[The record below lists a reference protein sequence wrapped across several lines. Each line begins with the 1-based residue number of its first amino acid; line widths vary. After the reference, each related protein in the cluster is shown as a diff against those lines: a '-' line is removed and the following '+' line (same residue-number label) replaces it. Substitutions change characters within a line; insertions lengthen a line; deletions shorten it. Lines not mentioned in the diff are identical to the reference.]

1 MNSGDR
7 PSGGPK
13 FDETADVESMRES
26 AREAWLVISSAA
38 GVRAIPLPRQPRIV
52 IGRMHTCD
60 IVIED
65 ESVSRQHAALL
76 NPGNGLSIEDL
87 GSRNKTKVTGRSLGR
102 GETAPLSV
110 GNVVEIGHATMFVQL
125 GRPAT
130 ARVGTP
136 SSPPAA
142 GASPHV
148 AASSAIILDP
158 TMQRL
163 YALLD
168 VIAPSPLNVL
178 VLGETGTGKE
188 VFAEAIHNGSLRARA
203 PFLRINCAA
212 LSGSLLESEL
222 FGHEK
227 GAFTG
232 AQGAKAGLFE
242 SAHGGTVF
250 LDEVGELPLDT
261 QAKLL
266 RVIERGE
273 VMRLGSVA
281 PRRVDVRYVAATN
294 RDLQQL
300 IAENRFRSDLFFRL
314 NGFSVTLPPLRKRR
328 SEIVPL
334 ARFFLDRAA
343 QGRAYVLG
351 PHAESAL
358 EGYPWPGNVRELK
371 NVVERA
377 IVLAGPGGRI
387 EPMHL
392 QLPDPHTGHDSSDAY
407 GVPIEAL
414 GPNDTIPPTPYGGT
428 PHLGPPQVGWQ
439 PHQPQQPPY
448 PQQPQQPP
456 YPQQPQYPQQPMGGP
471 PQMMGPTPG
480 FGVPA
485 LNSNDLRAQ
494 RESWEKQQI
503 MSALEKT
510 SGNQKEAAILLGISR
525 RTLINKI
532 EAYGIARPRKR

>member
-1 MNSGDR
+1 MNGGDR

-13 FDETADVESMRES
+13 FDETADVDSIRES

-38 GVRAIPLPRQPRIV
+38 GVRAIPLPRQPRVV

-87 GSRNKTKVTGRSLGR
+87 GSRNKTKVMGRSLGR
-102 GETAPLSV
+102 GETSPLSV
-110 GNVVEIGHATMFVQL
+110 GSVVEIGYATMFVQV
-125 GRPAT
+125 GRPHT

-142 GASPHV
+142 GGSPHV
-148 AASSAIILDP
+148 AASSAVILDP

-163 YALLD
+163 YALLG

-203 PFLRINCAA
+203 PLLRINCAA

-227 GAFTG
+227 GSFTG
-232 AQGAKAGLFE
+232 ALGAKAGLFE

-334 ARFFLDRAA
+334 ARFFLDRVA
-343 QGRAYVLG
+343 QGRQYVLG
-351 PHAESAL
+351 PHAEQSL
-358 EGYPWPGNVRELK
+358 ESYPWPGNVRELK

-377 IVLAGPGGRI
+377 IVLAGPPGRI

-392 QLPDPHTGHDSSDAY
+392 QLPDASGHDQSDAY
-407 GVPIEAL
+407 GLPEAF

-428 PHLGPPQVGWQ
+428 PRVGTPHAGWQ
-439 PHQPQQPPY
+439 PMGGPP
-448 PQQPQQPP
+448 
-456 YPQQPQYPQQPMGGP
+456 PMAGP

-485 LNSNDLRAQ
+485 VNPNDLRAQ
-494 RESWEKQQI
+494 RESWERQQI
-503 MSALEKT
+503 VGALEKT

>member
-1 MNSGDR
+1 MS
-7 PSGGPK
+7 GPK
-13 FDETADVESMRES
+13 FDETADVLSVRES
-26 AREAWLVISSAA
+26 AREPWLVISSAA

-76 NPGNGLSIEDL
+76 TDPTRGLSIEDL
-87 GSRNKTKVTGRSLGR
+87 GSCNKTKVMGRSLTR
-102 GETAPLSV
+102 GESAPIAA
-110 GNVVEIGHATMFVQL
+110 GTVVEIGYATMLVQV
-125 GRPAT
+125 GRPPS
-130 ARVGTP
+130 ARS
-136 SSPPAA
+136 SSPGLP
-142 GASPHV
+142 GAQPHV
-148 AASSAIILDP
+148 SAASAIILDP

-188 VFAEAIHNGSLRARA
+188 VFAEAIHNGSARA
-203 PFLRINCAA
+203 HAPLLRINCAA

-232 AQGAKAGLFE
+232 AAGAKAGLFE

-273 VMRLGSVA
+273 VMRLGSVQ

-328 SEIVPL
+328 KEIVPL

-343 QGRAYVLG
+343 QGRPYSLG
-351 PHAESAL
+351 PNAEAAL
-358 EGYPWPGNVRELK
+358 EAFPWPGNVRELK

-377 IVLAGPGGRI
+377 IVLAGAGGRI

-392 QLPDPHTGHDSSDAY
+392 QLPDAQTGHDSSQQMHE
-407 GVPIEAL
+407 VL
-414 GPNDTIPPTPYGGT
+414 GPNDTIPPTPYGGV
-428 PHLGPPQVGWQ
+428 PHVGWQ
-439 PHQPQQPPY
+439 PPPQPMPPM
-448 PQQPQQPP
+448 
-456 YPQQPQYPQQPMGGP
+456 QPMGA
-471 PQMMGPTPG
+471 TPG
-480 FGVPA
+480 LGVPA
-485 LNSNDLRAQ
+485 VSPNDLRAQ
-494 RESWEKQQI
+494 RESWERQQI
-503 MSALEKT
+503 VSALERT
-510 SGNQKEAAILLGISR
+510 SGNQKEAAVLLGISR

>member
-1 MNSGDR
+1 MS
-7 PSGGPK
+7 K
-13 FDETADVESMRES
+13 FDETADVESIRQD
-26 AREAWLVISSAA
+26 AREPWLVISSAA
-38 GVRAIPLPRQPRIV
+38 GVRAIPLPRSPRVV

-65 ESVSRQHAALL
+65 ESVSRQHAALHST
-76 NPGNGLSIEDL
+76 PNGLSIEDL
-87 GSRNKTKVTGRSLGR
+87 GSRNKTKIMGRSLGR
-102 GETAPLSV
+102 GESAALAV
-110 GNVVEIGHATMFVQL
+110 GSVVEIGYATMFVQV
-125 GRPAT
+125 GRPPG
-130 ARVGTP
+130 ARA
-136 SSPPAA
+136 SSQGLP

-148 AASSAIILDP
+148 AAASAIILDP

-168 VIAPSPLNVL
+168 VIAPSPLNVM

-188 VFAEAIHNGSLRARA
+188 VFAEAIHNGSRRAHA
-203 PFLRINCAA
+203 PLLRINCAA

-227 GAFTG
+227 GSFTG
-232 AQGAKAGLFE
+232 ALGAKAGLFE
-242 SAHGGTVF
+242 AADGGTVF

-261 QAKLL
+261 QSKLL

-273 VMRLGSVA
+273 VIRLGSVT

-300 IAENRFRSDLFFRL
+300 IAEQRFRSDLFFRL
-314 NGFSVTLPPLRKRR
+314 NGFTVTLPPLRKRR
-328 SEIVPL
+328 KEIIPL

-343 QGRAYVLG
+343 QGRQYTLTTG
-351 PHAESAL
+351 AEQGL
-358 EGYPWPGNVRELK
+358 EAYPWPGNVRELK

-377 IVLAGPGGRI
+377 IVLAGPAARI
-387 EPMHL
+387 DPQHL
-392 QLPDPHTGHDSSDAY
+392 HLPDPETGQEYPHDEHELS
-407 GVPIEAL
+407 
-414 GPNDTIPPTPYGGT
+414 GPNDTMPPIPYGTVPNAQSGAWSAPMPPPTGSVSA
-428 PHLGPPQVGWQ
+428 LGAMP
-439 PHQPQQPPY
+439 
-448 PQQPQQPP
+448 
-456 YPQQPQYPQQPMGGP
+456 PMGAPG
-471 PQMMGPTPG
+471 MMGPTPG

-485 LNSNDLRAQ
+485 VNPNDLRAQ
-494 RESWEKQQI
+494 RETWERAQI
-503 MSALEKT
+503 MSALERT

>member
-1 MNSGDR
+1 MS
-7 PSGGPK
+7 K
-13 FDETADVESMRES
+13 FDETADVDSIRQD
-26 AREAWLVISSAA
+26 AREPWLVISSAA
-38 GVRAIPLPRQPRIV
+38 GVRAIPLPRKARVV

-65 ESVSRQHAALL
+65 ESVSRQHAAL
-76 NPGNGLSIEDL
+76 NSAATGLTIEDL
-87 GSRNKTKVTGRSLGR
+87 GSRNRTRIMGRSLGR
-102 GETAPLSV
+102 GETAPLAV
-110 GNVVEIGHATMFVQL
+110 GSVVEIGYATMFVQV
-125 GRPAT
+125 GRPPG
-130 ARVGTP
+130 ARA
-136 SSPPAA
+136 SSPGLP

-148 AASSAIILDP
+148 AAASAIILDP

-188 VFAEAIHNGSLRARA
+188 VFAEAIHNGSRRAHA
-203 PFLRINCAA
+203 PLLRINCAA

-232 AQGAKAGLFE
+232 ALGAKAGLFE
-242 SAHGGTVF
+242 AADGGTVF
-250 LDEVGELPLDT
+250 LDEFGELPLDT
-261 QAKLL
+261 QSKLL

-273 VMRLGSVA
+273 VMRLGSVT

-300 IAENRFRSDLFFRL
+300 IAEQRFRSDLFFRL

-328 SEIVPL
+328 KEIVPL

-343 QGRAYVLG
+343 QGRQYTLT
-351 PHAESAL
+351 PPAEAAL

-377 IVLAGPGGRI
+377 IVLAGPAARI
-387 EPMHL
+387 DPVHL
-392 QLPDPHTGHDSSDAY
+392 HLPDPHTGQEYPHDEHDL
-407 GVPIEAL
+407 G
-414 GPNDTIPPTPYGGT
+414 GPNDTIPPIPYGNGPTSPGAPSLQSGAWGT
-428 PHLGPPQVGWQ
+428 PGILGAPGSGSFNPPTAPSSPGMIGTT
-439 PHQPQQPPY
+439 P
-448 PQQPQQPP
+448 
-456 YPQQPQYPQQPMGGP
+456 
-471 PQMMGPTPG
+471 PG
-480 FGVPA
+480 FGVPVA
-485 LNSNDLRAQ
+485 NPNDLRAQ
-494 RESWEKQQI
+494 RETWERTQI
-503 MSALEKT
+503 LGALEKT
-510 SGNQKEAAILLGISR
+510 SGNQKEAAKLLGISR

>member
-1 MNSGDR
+1 VSG
-7 PSGGPK
+7 SK
-13 FDETADVESMRES
+13 FDETADVMSVQES

-38 GVRAIPLPRQPRIV
+38 GVRAIPLPSQPRV
-52 IGRMHTCD
+52 VVGRMHTCD
-60 IVIED
+60 IVVED
-65 ESVSRQHAALL
+65 ESVSRQHAAVLTTAT
-76 NPGNGLSIEDL
+76 GLSIEDL
-87 GSRNKTKVTGRSLGR
+87 GSRNKTKVMGRSLSR
-102 GETAPLSV
+102 GETAPLAV
-110 GNVVEIGHATMFVQL
+110 GSVVEIGYATMFVQV
-125 GRPAT
+125 GRPPG
-130 ARVGTP
+130 ARG
-136 SSPPAA
+136 SSPGLQAA
-142 GASPHV
+142 GAHG
-148 AASSAIILDP
+148 SAIILDP

-168 VIAPSPLNVL
+168 IIAPSPLNVL

-188 VFAEAIHNGSLRARA
+188 VFAEAIHNGSRRAHA
-203 PFLRINCAA
+203 PLLRINCAA

-232 AQGAKAGLFE
+232 AQAAKAGLFE
-242 SAHGGTVF
+242 SADGGTVF

-273 VMRLGSVA
+273 VMRLGSVQ

-328 SEIVPL
+328 KEIVPL

-343 QGRAYVLG
+343 QGRQYTLG
-351 PHAESAL
+351 PNAESSLAD
-358 EGYPWPGNVRELK
+358 YPWPGNVRELK

-377 IVLAGPGGRI
+377 IVLAGPTGRI

-392 QLPDPHTGHDSSDAY
+392 QLPDATTGQDSSQVSHD
-407 GVPIEAL
+407 IL
-414 GPNDTIPPTPYGGT
+414 GPNDTIPPTPYTGVA
-428 PHLGPPQVGWQ
+428 QVGFQ
-439 PHQPQQPPY
+439 PSPQM
-448 PQQPQQPP
+448 
-456 YPQQPQYPQQPMGGP
+456 QPMGA
-471 PQMMGPTPG
+471 TPS
-480 FGVPA
+480 FGVQAVNP
-485 LNSNDLRAQ
+485 NDLRAQ

-503 MSALEKT
+503 LGALEKT
-510 SGNQKEAAILLGISR
+510 SGNQKEAAVLLGISR

>member
-1 MNSGDR
+1 MS
-7 PSGGPK
+7 GPK
-13 FDETADVESMRES
+13 FDETADILSVRDN
-26 AREAWLVISSAA
+26 AQPWLVISSAA
-38 GVRAIPLPRQPRIV
+38 GVRSIPLPRQPRV
-52 IGRMHTCD
+52 VVGRLHTCD

-76 NPGNGLSIEDL
+76 STASGLSIEDL
-87 GSRNKTKVTGRSLGR
+87 GSRNKTKVMGRTLTR
-102 GETAPLSV
+102 GESAPIAP
-110 GNVVEIGHATMFVQL
+110 GTVVEIGYATMFVQV
-125 GRPAT
+125 GRPAG
-130 ARVGTP
+130 AR
-136 SSPPAA
+136 SSAP
-142 GASPHV
+142 GASPPHV
-148 AASSAIILDP
+148 SAASAIILDP

-188 VFAEAIHNGSLRARA
+188 VFAEAIHNGSNRVQA
-203 PFLRINCAA
+203 PLLRINCAA

-232 AQGAKAGLFE
+232 AAGAKAGLFE

-273 VMRLGSVA
+273 VMRLGSVQ

-300 IAENRFRSDLFFRL
+300 IGENRFRSDLFFRL

-328 SEIVPL
+328 KEIVPL

-343 QGRAYVLG
+343 QGRPYTLG
-351 PHAESAL
+351 PNAEASL
-358 EGYPWPGNVRELK
+358 EAFPWPGNVRELK

-377 IVLAGPGGRI
+377 IVLSGVGGRI

-392 QLPDPHTGHDSSDAY
+392 QLPDALTGQDSSQQMHE
-407 GVPIEAL
+407 VL
-414 GPNDTIPPTPYGGT
+414 GPNDTIPPTPYGGV
-428 PHLGPPQVGWQ
+428 PQVGWQ
-439 PHQPQQPPY
+439 
-448 PQQPQQPP
+448 
-456 YPQQPQYPQQPMGGP
+456 QPMQP
-471 PQMMGPTPG
+471 MPQMQPMIPMGATPG
-480 FGVPA
+480 SGIPFVNP
-485 LNSNDLRAQ
+485 NDLKAQ
-494 RESWEKQQI
+494 RESWERQQI
-503 MSALEKT
+503 VSALERT
-510 SGNQKEAAILLGISR
+510 SGNQKEAAVLLGISR

>member
-1 MNSGDR
+1 MS
-7 PSGGPK
+7 GPK
-13 FDETADVESMRES
+13 FDETADVKSVRES
-26 AREAWLVISSAA
+26 AREPWLVISSAA
-38 GVRAIPLPRQPRIV
+38 GVRAIPLPSQPKIV

-65 ESVSRQHAALL
+65 ESVSRQHAALHTV
-76 NPGNGLSIEDL
+76 NGLSIEDL
-87 GSRNKTKVTGRSLGR
+87 GSRNKTKVMGRSLGR
-102 GETAPLSV
+102 GETAQITV
-110 GNVVEIGHATMFVQL
+110 GNVVEIGYATMFVQV
-125 GRPAT
+125 GRPPG
-130 ARVGTP
+130 ARA
-136 SSPPAA
+136 SSPGFP

-148 AASSAIILDP
+148 AAASAIILDP

-168 VIAPSPLNVL
+168 VIAPSPLNVV

-188 VFAEAIHNGSLRARA
+188 VFAEAIHNGSRRAHA
-203 PFLRINCAA
+203 PMLRINCAA

-227 GAFTG
+227 GSFTG
-232 AQGAKAGLFE
+232 ALGAKAGLFE
-242 SAHGGTVF
+242 AADGGTVF

-273 VMRLGSVA
+273 VIRLGSVQ

-328 SEIVPL
+328 REIVPL

-343 QGRAYVLG
+343 QGRQYTLG
-351 PHAESAL
+351 TQAENSL
-358 EGYPWPGNVRELK
+358 EEYPWPGNVRELK

-377 IVLAGPGGRI
+377 IVLAGPAGHI
-387 EPMHL
+387 DPQHL
-392 QLPDPHTGHDSSDAY
+392 QLPDPNTGLPMDAGPEVY
-407 GVPIEAL
+407 
-414 GPNDTIPPTPYGGT
+414 GPNDTVPPIPYAGAGAQ
-428 PHLGPPQVGWQ
+428 GGWQ
-439 PHQPQQPPY
+439 PMP
-448 PQQPQQPP
+448 
-456 YPQQPQYPQQPMGGP
+456 QPMP
-471 PQMMGPTPG
+471 PMGMPPMGMPQAMGPTPG

-485 LNSNDLRAQ
+485 MNPNDLRAQ

-503 MSALEKT
+503 LQALERT
-510 SGNQKEAAILLGISR
+510 SGNQKEAAKLLGISR